1 MYKIIGGSVVAVTF
15 QNTFYLEMHQN
26 NIFFILKN
34 LFLISSHQNN
44 LKTPKI
50 Y

>member
-1 MYKIIGGSVVAVTF
+1 MYKIIGGSVVVVTF
-15 QNTFYLEMHQN
+15 QSIFYLEMHQN
-26 NIFFILKN
+26 NIFFILKK